1 MPSIKFSRKCV
12 RCMHFPFFDAV
23 DEGMSIGTTQIYLYE
38 LFGLVK
44 VNKTLYKLIS
54 KNYVS

>member
-1 MPSIKFSRKCV
+1 
-12 RCMHFPFFDAV
+12 MHFPFFDAV
-23 DEGMSIGTTQIYLYE
+23 DEGMRIGTMQIYLYE